1 MKRLCFLLLVA
12 LLLTACAKQLPTPCA
27 EGHTPGDWVVLLT
40 PTEEAEGLRHRP
52 CSICGVSVESE
63 RIERLTDENGPAPS
77 DPEADA
83 PAPSAPSG
91 GHAPSTP
98 SGGQEPSEPTVTAPL
113 AFTLLENGTLGVKSN
128 DNTQTRVEIPATHEG
143 IAVTALLPRAFA
155 EHTALTAVTLPEG
168 ITLLGAECFVGCTQ
182 LADLT
187 LPTTL
192 TAVGADAF
200 EGCTSLPIRETQN
213 ARYFGGVFL
222 GPVQTGVD
230 YFAPI
235 SGTTVLA
242 DGAFAG
248 CTALESL
255 LLPTSL
261 CGIGSALEGLPNLT
275 ALFTDMTATEWAA
288 VTGTLPSSVTVY
300 TLDTWRF
307 VQGRPKPI

>member
-27 EGHTPGDWVVLLT
+27 EGHTPGDWILLLT

-63 RIERLTDENGPAPS
+63 RIARLTDVNDPAPS
-77 DPEADA
+77 DLEANA
-83 PAPSAPSG
+83 P
-91 GHAPSTP
+91 APSTP

-128 DNTQTRVEIPATHEG
+128 DTTQTRVEIPATHEG

-168 ITLLGAECFVGCTQ
+168 ITLLGAECFAGCTQ

-200 EGCTSLPIRETQN
+200 EGCAALPIRETQN
-213 ARYFGGVFL
+213 ARYLGGVFL

-230 YFAPI
+230 YVAPI

-288 VTGTLPSSVTVY
+288 VAGTLPSSVTVY

-307 VQGRPKPI
+307 VQGHPKPI